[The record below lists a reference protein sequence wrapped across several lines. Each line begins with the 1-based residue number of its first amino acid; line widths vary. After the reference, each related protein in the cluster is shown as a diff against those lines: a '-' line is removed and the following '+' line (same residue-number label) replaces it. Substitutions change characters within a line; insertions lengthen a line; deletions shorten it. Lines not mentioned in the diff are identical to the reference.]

1 MNILFTLYLKNQFE
15 VDFFVSWMLPS
26 MFDEGNCPWDQRD
39 VKSRVVI
46 FAEKRFNDRLETHPL
61 IQRLIKSTIVNL
73 ENHNAESTE
82 QPWWFYQTICFKY
95 ANFAYAEWIDKQW
108 WCPLKANVIYRKNSW
123 NSIIDYM
130 RGGAINGLFS
140 KPIKIRR
147 DCITLTEFSK
157 KNFNDFLHDVNFSS
171 SEKHGFLD
179 SPYFDIQSSE
189 GNLYTRINGC
199 GVLQMAFLKWP
210 VAVKCD
216 RMPTDMLHRVDK
228 DFIQYFFKGDDW
240 LKHLETEE
248 FGWVEV
254 MEKEGNFHGYN
265 PQNKVYQIQDWA
277 ANGFNCEPIHRL
289 IVRTTIPILHKPLMT
304 ERQRL
309 DLMTAEFTM
318 KSLIAEALNV

>member
-1 MNILFTLYLKNQFE
+1 MNILFTLFLKNQFE

-26 MFDEGNCPWDQRD
+26 MMDEGNSPWEQQDI
-39 VKSRVVI
+39 KSRVVI
-46 FAEKRFNDRLETHPL
+46 FAEKRFNDMLETHPL
-61 IQRLIKSTIVNL
+61 IQKLVKHSIVNL
-73 ENHNAESTE
+73 ENHHPESNA
-82 QPWWFYQTICFKY
+82 QPWWFYQTACFKY
-95 ANFAYAEWIDKQW
+95 ANFAYAGFLQNQW

-130 RGGAINGLFS
+130 RGGAVNGLFS

-147 DCITLTEFSK
+147 DVVSLKSHETID
-157 KNFNDFLHDVNFSS
+157 FNSLLQAVNMTS

-179 SPYFDIQSSE
+179 SPYFNIQESE
-189 GNLYTRINGC
+189 GNIYTKINGC

-210 VAVKCD
+210 VAVKCLSS
-216 RMPTDMLHRVDK
+216 PTVMLHRVDK
-228 DFIQYFFKGDDW
+228 DFVQYFFKTDDW

-254 MEKEGNFHGYN
+254 MEKNSEMVGFSY
-265 PQNKVYQIQDWA
+265 QKSVEQIQDWA

-289 IVRTTIPILHKPLMT
+289 IAKTTVPILTKPLNT
-304 ERQRL
+304 QRQQL

-318 KSLIAEALNV
+318 KSVIGEALNV